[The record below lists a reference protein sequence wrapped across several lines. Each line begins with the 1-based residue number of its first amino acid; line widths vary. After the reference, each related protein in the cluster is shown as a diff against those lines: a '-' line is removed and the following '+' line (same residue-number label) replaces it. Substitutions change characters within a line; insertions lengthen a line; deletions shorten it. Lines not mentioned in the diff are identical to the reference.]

1 VKCLIGYVP
10 GRVGDGSEKFLLI
23 SLHDCYI
30 GFTGA
35 TPQFDAIGP
44 YRLKYCFIDEYFV
57 F

>member
-1 VKCLIGYVP
+1 MKGLIGYVP
-10 GRVGDGSEKFLLI
+10 GRIGIGLENFLLV

-30 GFTGA
+30 GFAGA

-44 YRLKYCFIDEYFV
+44 YRLEYCFIDECFA